1 MALSSLLSLLPI
13 ALNTAQPAA
22 LNAVDPTAMAATTA
36 KSVVDAV
43 AQASVKVEPTGF
55 GLVLDKIEYFILIPM
70 VYLSLI
76 FMVIGIVYRIV
87 SIYKAPPMPFSL
99 KIYASKK
106 ESPLSAWNDTFLM
119 PQVRRRKPFFWF
131 SLMLFHISGVLLIL
145 GHFDIL
151 PNISIMPET
160 SNHMIGAG
168 LVGVGFTLPL
178 FYFLFRRFKTP
189 IRELTVPADFLLLIL
204 VIFLALFGDMISWG
218 NSWTANGFILKK
230 ADFAVYFQHLASFNW
245 ENPRYL
251 LGGPHYHFVVI
262 HVLLANL
269 FFILVPFSKIV
280 HAFFAMPINLLRRK

>member
-1 MALSSLLSLLPI
+1 MALSSLLITLP
-13 ALNTAQPAA
+13 LV
-22 LNAVDPTAMAATTA
+22 LNATVQSEAASEAVKTA
-36 KSVVDAV
+36 VDAV
-43 AQASVKVEPTGF
+43 ATASVRIEPSGF
-55 GLVLDKIEYFILIPM
+55 GLVLDQIEYFILLPM
-70 VYLSLI
+70 VYLSLL
-76 FMVIGIVYRIV
+76 FMVAGIIYRFA
-87 SIYKAPPMPFSL
+87 SIMRAPAAPYSL
-99 KIYASKK
+99 KIYSSKN
-106 ESPLSAWNDTFLM
+106 ESAASAWKDTFLM

-131 SLMLFHISGVLLIL
+131 SLMLFHVAGVILIL

-151 PNISIMPET
+151 PGISILPET

-178 FYFLFRRFKTP
+178 FHFLFRRFKTP
-189 IRELTVPADFLLLIL
+189 IREITVPADFLLLVL
-204 VIFLALFGDMISWG
+204 VIFLALFGDLISWG

-230 ADFAVYFQHLASFNW
+230 ADFAVYFQHLATFNW

-251 LGGPHYHFVVI
+251 MGGPHYHFVVI